1 MRSRTFRMALVLMLL
16 VGVVLPFT
24 NAKASPP
31 PALAQYFPET
41 GQSAVNYYW
50 QFWKNTPNAL
60 RVLGYPISAP
70 FLQESFTEPGKFYM
84 VQYYERAILEE
95 HPENFNN
102 PTNGN
107 QYFVLGRLL
116 GKELAKGRENEAP
129 FQPVANPNNGTT
141 WFPETKHTMQNAPG
155 PFATFWRQYGGLQVF
170 GYPISE
176 QFQERNPDTGEVYW
190 VQYFERNR
198 FEYHPNE
205 APEYRVL
212 LGLLGKQ
219 YYNENKSDPG
229 LAVKEWFFRFHPPHE
244 TLPEAFV
251 YGFNTQAFY
260 QDRPRLFTLTKNAQF
275 GWIRQQAPWQDL
287 QDANGTIYWGEL
299 DRVVNEASASGV
311 NVLLSVVRAPTW
323 ASENG
328 THGMPSRRNFAKF
341 GDFMR
346 QMAERYRGKVQAY
359 EIWNE
364 QNYAI
369 ENGGTVA
376 PAAFYVDMLEYAYKG
391 VKAGDPYAI
400 VVSGSPTPTGDNRQN
415 VAVDELI
422 YFEQMFKIQKFWDNV
437 DVIGAHFGGAY
448 NPPDTKW
455 PDNPGPGP
463 GWQNSSEFYWRR
475 IEDVRAKI
483 VNSGHG
489 DRQIWVTEVGWATAN
504 NTPGY
509 EYGNANTLEEQGQ
522 YLARSLQMAR
532 YDYAPWVGAM
542 FIWNLNFAVTSSNPL
557 NETASFGVLNPDWS
571 PRPAY
576 TAVQRFQK

>member
-1 MRSRTFRMALVLMLL
+1 MRSRLFRVAMVLLL
-16 VGVVLPFT
+16 VVGLLLPLT
-24 NAKASPP
+24 SATASPP

-41 GQSAVNYYW
+41 GQSAVNYFW

-70 FLQESFTEPGKFYM
+70 FIQESFTEPGKFYR

-107 QYFVLGRLL
+107 KYFVLGRLL

-129 FQPVANPNNGTT
+129 FRPVAKPASGTT
-141 WFPETKHTMQNAPG
+141 WFPETQHTLQNGPG
-155 PFATFWRQYGGLQVF
+155 PFATFWNKYGGLQVF

-176 QFQERNPDTGEVYW
+176 QFQERNPDTGETYW

-205 APEYRVL
+205 APEYQVL

-219 YYNENKSDPG
+219 YYNENKDQAS
-229 LAVKEWFFRFHPPHE
+229 LKVKEWFFRYHDRYQ
-244 TLPEAFV
+244 TLPEDFV
-251 YGFNTQAFY
+251 YGFNVQAFY
-260 QDRPRLFTLTKNAQF
+260 QDRPRLNQLVKNAQF

-299 DRVVNEASASGV
+299 DRVVNDASASGV

-323 ASENG
+323 ATENG
-328 THGMPSRRNFAKF
+328 SHGMPSRRNFAKF

-346 QMAERYRGKVQAY
+346 QMAERYKGKVQAY

-364 QNYAI
+364 QNYAV

-376 PAAFYVDMLEYAYKG
+376 SASFYVDMLEYAYKG
-391 VKAGDPYAI
+391 VKSVDPNAI
-400 VVSGSPTPTGDNRQN
+400 IVSGSPTPTGTNRN
-415 VAVDELI
+415 DIAVDELI
-422 YFEQMFKIQKFWDNV
+422 YFADMFRIQKFWNNV
-437 DVIGAHFGGAY
+437 DVVGAHFGGTY

-463 GWQNSSEFYWRR
+463 GWRDNSEFYWRR
-475 IEDVRAKI
+475 IEDVRD
-483 VNSGHG
+483 VLVRSGNG
-489 DRQIWVTEVGWATAN
+489 DRQIWVTEIGWATAN

-509 EYGNANTLEEQGQ
+509 EYGNQNTLEEQGQ
-522 YLARSLQMAR
+522 YLERAMQMAR

-542 FIWNLNFAVTSSNPL
+542 FVWNLNFAVTSSDPR
-557 NETASFGVLNPDWS
+557 NETASFAVLNPDWS

-576 TAVQRFQK
+576 TALQRFPK

>member
-1 MRSRTFRMALVLMLL
+1 MAMMLMLGL
-16 VGVVLPFT
+16 GLLIPLA
-24 NAKASPP
+24 NANASPP

-70 FLQESFTEPGKFYM
+70 FLQESFTEPGKFFM
-84 VQYYERAILEE
+84 VQYFERAILEE
-95 HPENFNN
+95 HPENFNS
-102 PTNGN
+102 PSNGN
-107 QYFVLGRLL
+107 KFFVLGRLL

-129 FQPVANPNNGTT
+129 FKPVANPGNGTT
-141 WFPETKHTMQNAPG
+141 WFPETQHTMQSAPG
-155 PFATFWRQYGGLQVF
+155 PFATFWNKYGGLPVF

-205 APEYRVL
+205 SAEFQVL

-219 YYNENKSDPG
+219 YYNEHKNEPRLK
-229 LAVKEWFFRFHPPHE
+229 VKEWFFRFHQPHE
-244 TLPEAFV
+244 VLPEDFA
-251 YGFNTQAFY
+251 YGFNVQAFY
-260 QDRPRLFTLTKNAQF
+260 QDRPRLYQLVKNAQF

-287 QDANGTIYWGEL
+287 QSADGTIAWGEL
-299 DRVVNEASASGV
+299 DKVVNEANASGV

-323 ASENG
+323 ATDNG
-328 THGMPSRRNFAKF
+328 THGMPSRNNFAKF

-346 QMAERYRGKVQAY
+346 QMAEHYKGKVQAY

-364 QNYAI
+364 QNYAL

-376 PAAFYVDMLEYAYKG
+376 PASFYVDMLEFAYKG
-391 VKAGDPYAI
+391 IKSADPNAI
-400 VVSGSPTPTGDNRQN
+400 VVSGSPTPTGTNRN
-415 VAVDELI
+415 DIAVDELI
-422 YFEQMFKIQKFWDNV
+422 YFDNMFKIQKFWDNV
-437 DVIGAHFGGAY
+437 DVIGAHFGGTY

-455 PDNPGPGP
+455 PENPGPGP
-463 GWQNSSEFYWRR
+463 GWRDNSEFYWRR
-475 IEDVRAKI
+475 IEDVRA
-483 VNSGHG
+483 VVTRSGHG
-489 DRQIWVTEVGWATAN
+489 DRQIWVTEIGWATAN

-509 EYGNANTLEEQGQ
+509 EYGNSNTLDEQAQ
-522 YLARSLQMAR
+522 YLERAMQMAR

-542 FIWNLNFAVTSSNPL
+542 FVWNLNFAVTSSDPK
-557 NETASFGVLNPDWS
+557 NETASFAVLNPDWS

-576 TAVQRFQK
+576 NALQRFAK